1 MNLFGLSFNITNN
14 VGKYSFLSLL
24 VLAFLYLMRPKPF
37 KKIIPSLIFLEKS
50 TKRLNMASFFRKFV
64 KDWLFFLQLLL
75 ILLLCFTALGLTTEL
90 NFKKINKEMVFVIDA
105 SASSKALD
113 NNEMLFE
120 KYINIA
126 KKNLGVRNTIILIKN
141 TPEIIAK
148 QTNPINAVRIL
159 SSVKPSDSLSN
170 IWDAMMIAS
179 ELSET
184 SNIMVL
190 SDFSDTNNKDLNIAK
205 KLLMAKG
212 FNVELINPKKDQLRN
227 IGIIKHVISGNKT
240 IADVKNFDTEQR
252 KIIVK
257 KTDEELILLP
267 NEVKQFTV
275 EIETGLNKIEIETG
289 DDFYVDDFLY
299 VIIPEDSQKTVL
311 FITNQKTS
319 FLYSALS
326 SVKNLE
332 IKKVEPP
339 IVKIDDQDIIV
350 MDNIEYSKLLPGTI
364 NDIRKHVKSGSS
376 LIIAAQDN
384 FDLEKLQELLSV
396 EIINQHNQDVSIYN
410 SGIDKFNDFN
420 FGLSSRYYETSLKN
434 NNSVV
439 IADAY
444 DKLNS
449 PVIVLSK
456 HGNGNILFYGIFD
469 NHNSFKLSSEYPLF
483 WLNILDLLVSKQDF
497 RELNLGIGS
506 IIYGGSI
513 KDPDGRRSKD
523 FTRTDQTGVYKVDDT
538 KVGVNLLNNE
548 ESNLNSELTSDTML
562 EEDYERKKIKQTVSM
577 LSFLIILCIL
587 LALFEV
593 YIIKKR
599 GDV

>member
-1 MNLFGLSFNITNN
+1 
-14 VGKYSFLSLL
+14 
-24 VLAFLYLMRPKPF
+24 MRPKPF

>member
-257 KTDEELILLP
+257 KTR
-267 NEVKQFTV
+267 FF
-275 EIETGLNKIEIETG
+275 
-289 DDFYVDDFLY
+289 FY
-299 VIIPEDSQKTVL
+299 K
-311 FITNQKTS
+311 
-319 FLYSALS
+319 A
-326 SVKNLE
+326 
-332 IKKVEPP
+332 
-339 IVKIDDQDIIV
+339 
-350 MDNIEYSKLLPGTI
+350 
-364 NDIRKHVKSGSS
+364 
-376 LIIAAQDN
+376 
-384 FDLEKLQELLSV
+384 
-396 EIINQHNQDVSIYN
+396 
-410 SGIDKFNDFN
+410 
-420 FGLSSRYYETSLKN
+420 
-434 NNSVV
+434 
-439 IADAY
+439 
-444 DKLNS
+444 
-449 PVIVLSK
+449 
-456 HGNGNILFYGIFD
+456 
-469 NHNSFKLSSEYPLF
+469 
-483 WLNILDLLVSKQDF
+483 
-497 RELNLGIGS
+497 
-506 IIYGGSI
+506 
-513 KDPDGRRSKD
+513 
-523 FTRTDQTGVYKVDDT
+523 
-538 KVGVNLLNNE
+538 
-548 ESNLNSELTSDTML
+548 
-562 EEDYERKKIKQTVSM
+562 
-577 LSFLIILCIL
+577 
-587 LALFEV
+587 
-593 YIIKKR
+593 
-599 GDV
+599 